1 MNAPRLS
8 ADARRE
14 QILDVAIQVFGR
26 AGYYGA
32 SMNDIADAAG
42 VTKPVLYQH
51 FDSKS
56 DLYGALLDEVGARM
70 LSSITK
76 ETANAVDG
84 REQTVRGFRA
94 YFRWVAHRHD
104 EFMLLF
110 GGSARHAEEFAG
122 QIRGITD
129 EAAALSIATRSP
141 TRSSGS
147 PRAQAA
153 GSWGSART
161 SIPTKSRARSVP
173 WRGPDCA
180 PCNARTSRRRPPR
193 TALARQTPDLPLKKR
208 SSRTDQIGDVVRS
221 SCARHRCLHRLGP
234 DPRCDRVRRLRHT

>member
-1 MNAPRLS
+1 MSAPRLS

-14 QILDVAIQVFGR
+14 QILDVAIHVFGR

-56 DLYGALLDEVGARM
+56 DLYSALLEEVGAR
-70 LSSITK
+70 LLQSITK
-76 ETANAVDG
+76 ETADAVDG
-84 REQTVRGFRA
+84 REQTIRGFRA

-110 GGSARHAEEFAG
+110 GGSARHAEEFAD

-129 EAAALSIATRSP
+129 EAAAAIAPLIAVDIDPEHRDTL
-141 TRSSGS
+141 
-147 PRAQAA
+147 AH
-153 GSWGSART
+153 
-161 SIPTKSRARSVP
+161 
-173 WRGPDCA
+173 
-180 PCNARTSRRRPPR
+180 
-193 TALARQTPDLPLKKR
+193 ARQE
-208 SSRTDQIGDVVRS
+208 IAGFF
-221 SCARHRCLHRLGP
+221 
-234 DPRCDRVRRLRHT
+234 RRLCAHAGHRRERERQRNDWHNRSESHAPGD